1 MQSLVRNLPSK
12 NNILVPLVKN
22 CAKTEIKASWFC
34 PTCTVANSSTIKR
47 YQNRIERYQK
57 LFAVFWWKIAPR
69 NAMGK
74 SLRVTSE
81 WEDEKA
87 LVYIWKIKWFK

>member
-12 NNILVPLVKN
+12 NKILVPLVKN
-22 CAKTEIKASWFC
+22 CAKTEIKASWSS
-34 PTCTVANSSTIKR
+34 PTCTVANSSTIK
-47 YQNRIERYQK
+47 RYQK

-87 LVYIWKIKWFK
+87 LYISEK